1 MNFWKRFRQ
10 KRLDSKIG
18 FLISND
24 AAETL
29 CVPGYTSLDKCPEVL
44 TGCRRIAELIST
56 LTIHLMENTENG
68 DQRVINELSRKIDI
82 SPSPYLT
89 RKAWMEAIVMNLP
102 LYGRGNSIVAIRTQN
117 GYLTE
122 LEPIAAHRVSISH
135 SGNYQVWID
144 GKPYPTDSLLH
155 FIFNP
160 DPHCFWCGR
169 GLQVSLRD
177 FANNLKQASATER
190 AFLTSKWKPSVI
202 VKVDAITEEFS
213 SPEGRQKLLDSYV
226 KAADVG
232 EPWLIPAEQFDVTQ
246 IKPLTLAD
254 LAISDTV
261 EMNRRMIAAVLGVP
275 PFLLGVGEYNKEA
288 WNAFVNHTVRPIVI
302 GLQQEMTKKLILSP
316 SMYIRFN
323 LLSLYDWDIQ
333 TLSSVFGS
341 LSDRGFVTGNEVRDR
356 MGLSPKDGLD
366 ELRVL
371 ENYIPYELSAYQ
383 KKLVQGDDVQN
394 AT

>member
-1 MNFWKRFRQ
+1 
-10 KRLDSKIG
+10 
-18 FLISND
+18 
-24 AAETL
+24 
-29 CVPGYTSLDKCPEVL
+29 
-44 TGCRRIAELIST
+44 
-56 LTIHLMENTENG
+56 
-68 DQRVINELSRKIDI
+68 
-82 SPSPYLT
+82 
-89 RKAWMEAIVMNLP
+89 MEAIVMNLL

>member
-10 KRLDSKIG
+10 KRSDSKIG

-89 RKAWMEAIVMNLP
+89 RKAWMEAIVMNLL

-122 LEPIAAHRVSISH
+122 LEPIADHRVSISH